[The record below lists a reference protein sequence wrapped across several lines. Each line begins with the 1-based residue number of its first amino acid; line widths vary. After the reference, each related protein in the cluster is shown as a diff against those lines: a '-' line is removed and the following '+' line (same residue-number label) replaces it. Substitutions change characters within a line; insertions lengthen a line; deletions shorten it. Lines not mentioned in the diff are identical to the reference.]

1 MEKTFIP
8 EDNSV
13 ASIKIREQ
21 IIRDFYRE
29 WKERN
34 PSQRKFNLSLKEYIN
49 IRMVS
54 IIETSEH
61 AAKNYLST
69 LAVLQLDAILIGAK
83 KKSVKKPKEGNK
95 NQKPFEKMFSAM
107 NMEYNPIHNYDS
119 HEVYSGSSSES
130 GNVGTTDVRTGTMS
144 ETVDQDTTNNNS
156 DANTS
161 NTEDDGSVIN
171 MVSAFDSTDT
181 VVHDSSTTENTTNVN
196 ETNVSTGSGTMDQ
209 TTNTSSTDSNVV
221 NTDSSKE
228 ITDGHTIDKSGNIGV
243 TTSQQMLESEL
254 SLRLKNIYD
263 IMASEFLKAMTLRVY

>member
-1 MEKTFIP
+1 MKLKLGRYQFLTRIPTISLSMAKVRHFGTRFVATSTQRFLPLNFFRKYFAQSEIMLTFADENKLTLNIDNMEKTFIP

-13 ASIKIREQ
+13 SSIKIREQ

-95 NQKPFEKMFSAM
+95 NQKPFEKMLI
-107 NMEYNPIHNYDS
+107 MEYELTGIGIVKMTVGVRRRTHEKVQYCITAIDS
-119 HEVYSGSSSES
+119 IEKRH
-130 GNVGTTDVRTGTMS
+130 
-144 ETVDQDTTNNNS
+144 
-156 DANTS
+156 
-161 NTEDDGSVIN
+161 
-171 MVSAFDSTDT
+171 
-181 VVHDSSTTENTTNVN
+181 
-196 ETNVSTGSGTMDQ
+196 
-209 TTNTSSTDSNVV
+209 
-221 NTDSSKE
+221 
-228 ITDGHTIDKSGNIGV
+228 
-243 TTSQQMLESEL
+243 L
-254 SLRLKNIYD
+254 
-263 IMASEFLKAMTLRVY
+263 